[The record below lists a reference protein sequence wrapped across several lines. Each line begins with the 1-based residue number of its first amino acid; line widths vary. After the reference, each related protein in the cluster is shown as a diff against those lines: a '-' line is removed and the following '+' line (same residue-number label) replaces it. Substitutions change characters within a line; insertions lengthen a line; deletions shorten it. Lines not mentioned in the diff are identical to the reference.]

1 MTLIAGQR
9 PSAKSS
15 RCMPRQVPMMM
26 AKKERKLS
34 PIVLAMMAARTFSPL
49 DGGGASRDD
58 MSQEYRLSD
67 QLSWGSGC

>member
-1 MTLIAGQR
+1 
-9 PSAKSS
+9 
-15 RCMPRQVPMMM
+15 MMM

-34 PIVLAMMAARTFSPL
+34 PIVLAIMAARTFSPL

-58 MSQEYRLSD
+58 MPQEYRLSD